1 MRKETTILIAEDDEG
16 HFSLIR
22 KNLQRAGVENP
33 IVRFA
38 DGQKALDFFF
48 HSDSPPVKAANASYL
63 LLLDIRMPK
72 VDGIDV
78 LRMLKKD
85 PVYRLIP
92 VIMVTTT
99 DDPMEV
105 DHCHRLGCS
114 LYLVK
119 PIEYESFT
127 DAIQKAGSFF
137 SILEVPCL
145 DAAV

>member
-1 MRKETTILIAEDDEG
+1 MRKETVILIAEDDEG

-22 KNLQRAGVENP
+22 KNLQRAGVHNP
-33 IVRFA
+33 VIRFA
-38 DGQKALDFFF
+38 DGQKVLDFFF
-48 HSDSPPVKAANASYL
+48 HSDSPLFEGSAPSYVI
-63 LLLDIRMPK
+63 LLDIRMPK

-105 DHCHRLGCS
+105 DRCHQLGCS

-119 PIEYESFT
+119 PIQYEAFT
-127 DAIQKAGSFF
+127 NAIQKAGSFL
-137 SILEVPCL
+137 SILQSPCL
-145 DAAV
+145 GTAV